1 MVMNLYDLRSHHYVL
16 SEMDCSAVFDNDGS
30 VEFKDFIRQFERF
43 QIFSDTLTNYYSY
56 QIIKNGINKYANR
69 RFWEQLRSN

>member
-1 MVMNLYDLRSHHYVL
+1 MVMNFYDLRSHHYVL
-16 SEMDCSAVFDNDGS
+16 SEMDCSAVFDDDGS

-43 QIFSDTLTNYYSY
+43 QIFSDTITNYSSY
-56 QIIKNGINKYANR
+56 QIIKKGISTYANR